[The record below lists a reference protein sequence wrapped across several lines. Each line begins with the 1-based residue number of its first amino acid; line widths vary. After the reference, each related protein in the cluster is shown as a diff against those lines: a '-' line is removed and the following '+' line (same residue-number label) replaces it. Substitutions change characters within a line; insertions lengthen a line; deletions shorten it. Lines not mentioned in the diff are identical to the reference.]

1 MEQWLQNQMLIHRE
15 AKFPCNICGKKF
27 RKMQYVRTHIN
38 RVHKNIFSIAKTED
52 AMANVFSIAKTEDAM
67 ANDDIDE
74 NVRMKE
80 SKQIKPRIKT
90 PGICDVCG
98 KSFCNLTSML
108 NHRTIHF
115 EDRPYPCTKCN
126 KKFRLQNSL
135 RQHMMIHQDTKDYI
149 CERCGKS
156 FNISEA
162 LRIHRLR
169 YHDKVHYKCEICDRK
184 FMSLSGKK
192 YHESS
197 HSGSHVCDLC
207 DSRWAT
213 ASQLIVH
220 RKSHFGLNKKFHCK
234 ICQYKTSTLS
244 KLKRHLTTA
253 KHTDNCQSAGHK
265 SITIAAMMEN
275 TDIVEKLNSE
285 DGKMDTEND
294 NLCDSRW
301 ATASQLNVHRKSHV
315 GLNKKF
321 HCKIC
326 QYKTSSPS
334 KLKRHLTTVKH
345 RDNCQSAGHKS
356 ISVAAMM
363 ENTDIVEKL
372 NSEDGKIDTEDDK
385 TKKETSQVQG
395 QTEVVSMETGEIIS
409 SPSQGQSSTE
419 QLQVVEVKCM
429 AENLV
434 EGSQIFYTE
443 QGGILYSIVEKGV
456 ELDGKTYIYDPSDI
470 QAVESI
476 LKHQNS

>member
-1 MEQWLQNQMLIHRE
+1 
-15 AKFPCNICGKKF
+15 
-27 RKMQYVRTHIN
+27 
-38 RVHKNIFSIAKTED
+38 
-52 AMANVFSIAKTEDAM
+52 MAS
-67 ANDDIDE
+67 DDIDE

-156 FNISEA
+156 FKISEA

-184 FMSLSGKK
+184 FMSLGGKK

-213 ASQLIVH
+213 ASQLNVH

-234 ICQYKTSTLS
+234 ICQYKTSALS

-285 DGKMDTEND
+285 DGKIDTENE
-294 NLCDSRW
+294 
-301 ATASQLNVHRKSHV
+301 
-315 GLNKKF
+315 
-321 HCKIC
+321 KI
-326 QYKTSSPS
+326 
-334 KLKRHLTTVKH
+334 
-345 RDNCQSAGHKS
+345 
-356 ISVAAMM
+356 
-363 ENTDIVEKL
+363 
-372 NSEDGKIDTEDDK
+372 
-385 TKKETSQVQG
+385 KKETAEIEG

-419 QLQVVEVKCM
+419 QLQVVEVKCCDM

-456 ELDGKTYIYDPSDI
+456 ELDSKTYIYDPSDN
-470 QAVESI
+470 QVVESI

>member
-285 DGKMDTEND
+285 DGK
-294 NLCDSRW
+294 
-301 ATASQLNVHRKSHV
+301 
-315 GLNKKF
+315 
-321 HCKIC
+321 
-326 QYKTSSPS
+326 
-334 KLKRHLTTVKH
+334 
-345 RDNCQSAGHKS
+345 
-356 ISVAAMM
+356 
-363 ENTDIVEKL
+363 
-372 NSEDGKIDTEDDK
+372 IDTEDDK